1 MSVYYL
7 SSIVGGLL
15 LGGLSDTYGRKFG
28 LYLSMIGSAISYGI
42 VGIAFDIKLVLLSR
56 VLVGLVK

>member
-1 MSVYYL
+1 
-7 SSIVGGLL
+7 VGGLL